1 MPERRVLNCEWGQ
14 SLERKKQSRWK
25 RGARSPDQTRG
36 LPDQGGAL
44 AKGDDRGVRS
54 KKTHVLLC
62 PGQDIPQK
70 RGTLTQEAEVMSL
83 VTLAISKVLPEGS
96 LHGEALSVTWPCT
109 LPVPP
114 WPIYA
119 NLRALFHAC
128 SPPYESTGAVTMQ
141 QRLAGAAR
149 PHSLIRKS
157 PH

>member
-1 MPERRVLNCEWGQ
+1 MSERRVLNCEWGQ

-25 RGARSPDQTRG
+25 RGASSPDQTRG
-36 LPDQGGAL
+36 FSRTGRSSGQ
-44 AKGDDRGVRS
+44 RGVRS

-83 VTLAISKVLPEGS
+83 VTLAIIKVLPEGS

-119 NLRALFHAC
+119 NLRALFYAC

-149 PHSLIRKS
+149 PHSVIRKS